1 MKPLRLAVLMGCLT
15 LPVPGFA
22 QEQVPSAA
30 PVKTGAPAPAQA
42 RATTIQNLR
51 AASQGEADAVQRY
64 ELFAQRAEQDG
75 YPQVA
80 KLFRAAAVS
89 ERIHLRNHQL
99 VLQAL
104 GEKPAM
110 PTPARVEV
118 RTTRENLLVPIEGER
133 GEATQT
139 YPRYARQAE
148 AAGIPAAGGAGASM
162 DLKDMPEPVREIMR
176 AAYGDATAQI
186 FMVSAIIGVVA
197 LVAILFIKEEP
208 LRRTVDIVTPS
219 AKGEDKHDD
228 GGPATESGAAAGSG
242 PAAGTGIVDLD
253 REFVQV
259 LSQQRE
265 SQRRA
270 P

>member
-1 MKPLRLAVLMGCLT
+1 MKPLRFAVLMGCLT
-15 LPVPGFA
+15 LPVLGFA
-22 QEQVPSAA
+22 QEQVPPAA
-30 PVKTGAPAPAQA
+30 PVRTGAPEPAQA

-51 AASQGEADAVQRY
+51 AASQGEADAVHRY

-75 YPQVA
+75 YSQVA

-148 AAGIPAAGGAGASM
+148 TAGIPAAARTFQYAGEAEQGHEQ
-162 DLKDMPEPVREIMR
+162 LFQ
-176 AAYGDATAQI
+176 AALQELGKNPKADY
-186 FMVSAIIGVVA
+186 
-197 LVAILFIKEEP
+197 LVE
-208 LRRTVDIVTPS
+208 
-219 AKGEDKHDD
+219 
-228 GGPATESGAAAGSG
+228 TESGKVTQR
-242 PAAGTGIVDLD
+242 TGGRVAS
-253 REFVQV
+253 VAT
-259 LSQQRE
+259 
-265 SQRRA
+265 A
-270 P
+270 PRG